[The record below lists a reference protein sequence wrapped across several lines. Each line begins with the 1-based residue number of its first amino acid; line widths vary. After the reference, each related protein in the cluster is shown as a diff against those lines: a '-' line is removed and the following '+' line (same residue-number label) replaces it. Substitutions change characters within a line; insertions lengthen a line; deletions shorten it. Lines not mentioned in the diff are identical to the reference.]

1 MNFETKLQLQ
11 VTNLVLQFL
20 GPKVS
25 TDSNYFGLNDSKTF
39 FLWIMF
45 AQKPSNGGKFQTKAI
60 TTVRA
65 GLGGQGNCNT
75 WHF

>member
-1 MNFETKLQLQ
+1 MGNPNCCFMIIA
-11 VTNLVLQFL
+11 
-20 GPKVS
+20 G
-25 TDSNYFGLNDSKTF
+25 TF
-39 FLWIMF
+39 FSPANRRGELWF

-75 WHF
+75 